1 MKGTDIALIIF
12 VALISTGISFWVG
25 NMVLGNPDDR
35 TETISYMD
43 VITDSLNEPDN
54 EYFNPKAKNPT
65 VEVFI
70 GKCESGM
77 HWNEVLQLC
86 DDGEGNTSDPI
97 DDDDDDEDE
106 DEDENNENQNNQNN
120 QNNTGD

>member
-54 EYFNPKAKNPT
+54 EYF
-65 VEVFI
+65 
-70 GKCESGM
+70 
-77 HWNEVLQLC
+77 
-86 DDGEGNTSDPI
+86 
-97 DDDDDDEDE
+97 DEDE

>member
-1 MKGTDIALIIF
+1 M
-12 VALISTGISFWVG
+12 
-25 NMVLGNPDDR
+25 
-35 TETISYMD
+35 
-43 VITDSLNEPDN
+43 NEPDK

-97 DDDDDDEDE
+97 DDEDDENGDNN
-106 DEDENNENQNNQNN
+106 ENNENQNNQD
-120 QNNTGD
+120 NTGD

>member
-43 VITDSLNEPDN
+43 VITDSLNEPDKRKTQRLRSSLVSVN
-54 EYFNPKAKNPT
+54 LVCTGMKYCSFVMTVKA
-65 VEVFI
+65 I
-70 GKCESGM
+70 
-77 HWNEVLQLC
+77 LLIQLMMTTMMKMKTKMKIMKIKTTKTTKITLETNIC
-86 DDGEGNTSDPI
+86 F
-97 DDDDDDEDE
+97 
-106 DEDENNENQNNQNN
+106 
-120 QNNTGD
+120 

>member
-70 GKCESGM
+70 GKCESGKCCSKYG
-77 HWNEVLQLC
+77 WC
-86 DDGEGNTSDPI
+86 G
-97 DDDDDDEDE
+97 
-106 DEDENNENQNNQNN
+106 
-120 QNNTGD
+120 TGPNYCNVSNGCQSEFG